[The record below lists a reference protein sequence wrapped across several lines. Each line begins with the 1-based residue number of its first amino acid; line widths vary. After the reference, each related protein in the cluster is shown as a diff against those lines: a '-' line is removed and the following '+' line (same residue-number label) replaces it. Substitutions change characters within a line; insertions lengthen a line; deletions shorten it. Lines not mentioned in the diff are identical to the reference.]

1 MSAESAEM
9 DPSRQWT
16 LLARILRPQGRK
28 GEVLA
33 DLFTDFPERFAEHP
47 HVHLAP
53 AGFTEA
59 GCVVSGAA
67 GLKPTEIIGHWLPS
81 GRNAGR
87 IVLHFAGIESIA
99 QAETLAGKEV
109 VVAAAERMQLES
121 DEVYI
126 SDLVSCSVYDRDTLL
141 GTIED
146 VQFPASPDGSRR
158 IEDAAPLLIIRAT
171 DGDELLVPFA
181 KSYLMKVD
189 TAAKTVRME
198 LPDGLADI
206 NRTGITRE

>member
-33 DLFTDFPERFAEHP
+33 DLFTDFPERFAEYP

-53 AGFTEA
+53 PGFTEA
-59 GCVVSGAA
+59 GAAVSGAKD
-67 GLKPTEIIGHWLPS
+67 LKPAEIVGHWLPS

-87 IVLHFAGIESIA
+87 IVLHFAAIESIT
-99 QAETLAGKEV
+99 QAESLAGKEV
-109 VVAAAERMQLES
+109 VIAATERMQLEA
-121 DEVYI
+121 DAVYI
-126 SDLVSCSVYDRDTLL
+126 SDLIGCSLYDRDMLV
-141 GTIED
+141 GIVED

-158 IEDAAPLLIIRAT
+158 IEDAAPLLVVGAT
-171 DGDELLVPFA
+171 DGEELLIPFA
-181 KSYLMKVD
+181 KSYLMQVD
-189 TAAKTVRME
+189 TSAKTVRME
-198 LPDGLADI
+198 LPEGLAEI
-206 NRTGITRE
+206 NRSGTSNK